1 MGGFRHGYGRMTWK
15 DGTFYEGYWQLGCAD
30 GIGEIQYAN
39 LDIMKGEFKYNKL
52 NGYGECY
59 QSELGYNYKGNW
71 VNDLQSGMGF
81 ECWIDGS
88 CYIGQYE
95 LGKKEGFGKY
105 QWSDSSFFIGEWKD
119 NKIHGYVRLI

>member
-1 MGGFRHGYGRMTWK
+1 
-15 DGTFYEGYWQLGCAD
+15 
-30 GIGEIQYAN
+30 
-39 LDIMKGEFKYNKL
+39 
-52 NGYGECY
+52 
-59 QSELGYNYKGNW
+59 
-71 VNDLQSGMGF
+71 MGF

-119 NKIHGYVRLI
+119 NKIHGYVMIKFIQGNIQLGRRKKILWRMEKL